1 MFEMYLHSK
10 LSIIYYVKNQRR
22 KGVSIMDIV
31 QPIEMLTQL
40 HHHT

>member
-1 MFEMYLHSK
+1 M
-10 LSIIYYVKNQRR
+10 N
-22 KGVSIMDIV
+22 IV